1 MELGV
6 VCLQK
11 LFDVSS
17 TSCIARLVKNGK
29 SEAFAD
35 VVLGNTRNI
44 ENQTIRGA
52 VSQLLIGRVN
62 WIYQTTDRL
71 GEVASAA
78 RNHWNLC
85 NRDEI

>member
-11 LFDVSS
+11 FFDVSS

-52 VSQLLIGRVN
+52 VSQLLIGIVN